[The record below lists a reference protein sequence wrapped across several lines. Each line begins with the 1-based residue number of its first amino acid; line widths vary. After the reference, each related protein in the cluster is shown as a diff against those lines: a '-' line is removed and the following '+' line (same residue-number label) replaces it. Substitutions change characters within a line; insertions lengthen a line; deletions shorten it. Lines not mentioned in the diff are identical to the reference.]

1 MTPALDLAAA
11 TFARSLTARVCTA
24 LAVLATP
31 VFATGMVLL
40 ARSGLVTGP
49 SAVKFEPLAEGPAG
63 TAVAALAGQIIT
75 VVMVLAT
82 GFAVAWLFGRE
93 WADGTLGSL
102 FALPVPRATIAR
114 AKVAVLAGWVVT
126 VATAAV
132 ALTALGVLAVGGP
145 VTPDVGSAL
154 LVDWVGALLMGA
166 LGLPFGWV
174 AVRFRGYLGAVG
186 GIIAVTAVS
195 QIVAGLGLG
204 RWVPYVAP
212 ALWVG
217 AGGADA
223 ADSVGP
229 LHLAWALAFA
239 ALGTALAVRAFARA
253 RLD

>member
-1 MTPALDLAAA
+1 MRPALDLAVA

-31 VFATGMVLL
+31 VFATGMVVL

-49 SAVKFEPLAEGPAG
+49 SAVKFEPLAQGPAG
-63 TAVAALAGQIIT
+63 AAVAGLAGQIVT

-93 WADGTLGSL
+93 WADGTVGGL
-102 FALPVPRATIAR
+102 FALPVPRSTIAA
-114 AKVAVLAGWVVT
+114 AKVVVVAGWVLAAV
-126 VATAAV
+126 TAALG
-132 ALTALGVLAVGGP
+132 LTALGVLVVGGSVP
-145 VTPDVGSAL
+145 EVGSTL
-154 LVDWVGALLMGA
+154 LADWAGGLLMGA

-195 QIVAGLGLG
+195 QIVAGVGLG

-217 AGGADA
+217 AGGPEA
-223 ADSVGP
+223 AGSVGP
-229 LHLAWALAFA
+229 LQLAWAALFA
-239 ALGTALAVRAFARA
+239 ALGAALSVRAFARA

>member
-1 MTPALDLAAA
+1 MRPALDLAAA

-24 LAVLATP
+24 LAVLAPP
-31 VFATGMVLL
+31 VFATGMVVL
-40 ARSGLVTGP
+40 ARTGLVAGP
-49 SAVKFEPLAEGPAG
+49 SAVKFEPLAQGPAG
-63 TAVAALAGQIIT
+63 AAVATLAGQIVT

-82 GFAVAWLFGRE
+82 GFAVAWTFGRE
-93 WADGTLGSL
+93 WADGTLGGL
-102 FALPVPRATIAR
+102 FALPVSRATIAT
-114 AKVAVLAGWVVT
+114 AKVAVITAWVLA

-145 VTPDVGSAL
+145 MTTEVASVLA
-154 LVDWVGALLMGA
+154 VDWAGALLMGA

-195 QIVAGLGLG
+195 QIVAGVGLG

-217 AGGADA
+217 AGGTEA
-223 ADSVGP
+223 AATVGP
-229 LHLAWALAFA
+229 LQLAWAVAFA
-239 ALGTALAVRAFARA
+239 ALGAALSVRAFAGA